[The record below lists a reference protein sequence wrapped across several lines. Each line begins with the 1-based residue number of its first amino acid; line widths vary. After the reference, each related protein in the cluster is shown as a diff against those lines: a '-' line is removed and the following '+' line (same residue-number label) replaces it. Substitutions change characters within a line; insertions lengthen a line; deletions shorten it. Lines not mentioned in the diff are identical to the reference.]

1 MNIINF
7 DIDNLYAALGGQVSM
22 LQKLTQIDRTVEM
35 MENDGKGSVSRN
47 TLQVSSPYNRN
58 GKEVLSGSKI

>member
-22 LQKLTQIDRTVEM
+22 LQKLTQIDRTVPFR
-35 MENDGKGSVSRN
+35 NDGK
-47 TLQVSSPYNRN
+47 
-58 GKEVLSGSKI
+58 